1 MPLALNDDG
10 SDFSFSLLT
19 DIIDLLQLDIY
30 FDTLYEEFTVIR
42 EIIPPLRKMS
52 EKNVSEKWQEAFKTD
67 KIPNLKILLQYLF
80 SIPVS
85 NAATERTFSLMG
97 NAWRNDRNRC
107 SPELI
112 RAELQTK
119 INFQLS

>member
-52 EKNVSEKWQEAFKTD
+52 EKNVSEKWQEVFKTA
-67 KIPNLKILLQYLF
+67 KIPNL
-80 SIPVS
+80 
-85 NAATERTFSLMG
+85 
-97 NAWRNDRNRC
+97 
-107 SPELI
+107 
-112 RAELQTK
+112 
-119 INFQLS
+119 